1 MWRES
6 TRVREYCS
14 SPSVQLSSSTGRLT
28 RTTPT
33 STNLHFY
40 EHHTS
45 TCTMMIARRLL
56 VLPALVALAAR
67 NADAFTPANFGSR
80 TTANTAVRFSMV
92 ASETDVSIEY
102 DAAARLAYKDWCAK
116 FGKDASESKFETFKA
131 NYETVTVANVSAA
144 KKARDSGTDRPK
156 DLELNEFGDMSEEE
170 YLQMQAG
177 ASAPAPAPEKG
188 AMQSVMEAS
197 MAQSDASNALA
208 EAADALAE
216 EEEELAKAL
225 GLNSVEELEE
235 AIDAVQG
242 FDTDGGPLDTSDVR
256 EVRVRSAYMEW
267 CKEYGKQPDES
278 RFPTF
283 SSNFLA
289 MEEYANENGREMVL
303 NKYADCTE
311 EEYRKLTNTAAPA
324 PELVVEKPVEK
335 AVAAPK
341 KEEPKKEEPKKEE
354 PKEEAPKVE
363 AKEEKPKP
371 APKAPPKQEPAKQL
385 SLEEEAIML
394 AKAAAEAEA
403 AQVAKRRALDEQA
416 AEIERQKAAEALKK
430 QQKTVVP
437 TPPKSQP
444 KEEGNIF
451 SSLFQSAPKKAEA
464 PAVKK
469 EVVKEE
475 TTDAQARLKAA
486 GAVVAQQRK
495 DERDAI
501 KKAKLPQKP
510 VQPTKEEGAG
520 FLSSIFGM
528 TTEKAPAKP
537 AAPAKPVA
545 PVKPMPPAPVKAAT
559 EAEKK
564 VEVSLPFS
572 FFKPAEDKPEPKA
585 TPDPPKPSS
594 PKKSVGDIDVAP
606 NAMTEALNSFFG
618 AGNKAPAPVAPPKPE
633 PAPVSQVSKPKPQP
647 FNLFGGV
654 PAAPKKVEV
663 KPAAPKPAPVRKPS
677 PTLSLFGGSA
687 PKTAA
692 PPAPQAPVSAPAPKG
707 SGTFSLFSS
716 PLAAKVEPAPAPKPV
731 AAKPA
736 PVFGG
741 LFGGSPAPKPAP
753 KASPQPPKPVE
764 KAPVKG
770 SGTFTLFGGGAS
782 TPSKP
787 VAQKPP
793 VQQKAPVKKST
804 PNGVAGIG
812 GFTSFGAPKKA
823 AKPPARA
830 SGTISVTKQAR
841 GPGTISLSSPKKTPP
856 PAPVTAPKTPAKGSG
871 TFSIFGGLST
881 PSPSKPTPVAEPVK
895 QKTVSKPSGGFS
907 LFGGAGA
914 KQTTS
919 PKVVADDIPVVSKFT
934 QNADGSITGIVRN
947 SKISAMEQKLQLLR
961 LGVVPKLV
969 MS

>member
-1 MWRES
+1 
-6 TRVREYCS
+6 
-14 SPSVQLSSSTGRLT
+14 
-28 RTTPT
+28 
-33 STNLHFY
+33 
-40 EHHTS
+40 
-45 TCTMMIARRLL
+45 MMIARRLL

-67 NADAFTPANFGSR
+67 NADAFTPASFGGR

-116 FGKDASESKFETFKA
+116 FGKVASESKFTTFKA
-131 NYETVTVANVSAA
+131 NYETITVANVSAA
-144 KKARDSGTDRPK
+144 KKARDSGTNRPK

-188 AMQSVMEAS
+188 AMESVMEAS

-216 EEEELAKAL
+216 EEEQLAKAL
-225 GLNSVEELEE
+225 GLSSVEELEE

-256 EVRVRSAYMEW
+256 EVRVRSAYMDW

-324 PELVVEKPVEK
+324 PELVVEKPAEK
-335 AVAAPK
+335 EVAAPK
-341 KEEPKKEEPKKEE
+341 KEEPKKVEPKVEE
-354 PKEEAPKVE
+354 PKVE
-363 AKEEKPKP
+363 AKVEKPKP
-371 APKAPPKQEPAKQL
+371 APKEPPKQEPVKQL

-416 AEIERQKAAEALKK
+416 AEIERQKAAEAMKK
-430 QQKTVVP
+430 QQKSVVP

-444 KEEGNIF
+444 KEKEEGNIF
-451 SSLFQSAPKKAEA
+451 SSLFQSAPKKPEA
-464 PAVKK
+464 PVAKK
-469 EVVKEE
+469 EVVKEV
-475 TTDAQARLKAA
+475 TTDAQTRLKAA
-486 GAVVAQQRK
+486 GAVVAKQRK
-495 DERDAI
+495 DEMDAI
-501 KKAKLPQKP
+501 KKAKAPPKP
-510 VQPTKEEGAG
+510 SPPVKDEGAG
-520 FLSSIFGM
+520 FLSSIFGSA
-528 TTEKAPAKP
+528 EKVPE
-537 AAPAKPVA
+537 KPVA
-545 PVKPMPPAPVKAAT
+545 PTKPTPPAPVKAT
-559 EAEKK
+559 LKKEEKA
-564 VEVSLPFS
+564 EVSLPFS

-585 TPDPPKPSS
+585 TPEPPKVSA
-594 PKKSVGDIDVAP
+594 PKKSVGDIDMAP

-618 AGNKAPAPVAPPKPE
+618 AGKKTPTPVAPPKPE
-633 PAPVSQVSKPKPQP
+633 PAPVAEVTKPKPQP
-647 FNLFGGV
+647 FNLFGGA
-654 PAAPKKVEV
+654 PAVQKEAEV

-677 PTLSLFGGSA
+677 PTLSLFGGSV
-687 PKTAA
+687 PKTVA

-716 PLAAKVEPAPAPKPV
+716 PPAAKVEPAPAPKPL
-731 AAKPA
+731 ATKPA
-736 PVFGG
+736 PAFGS
-741 LFGGSPAPKPAP
+741 FVGGSPAPKPAP
-753 KASPQPPKPVE
+753 KASPQQPKPID
-764 KAPVKG
+764 KTPVKG
-770 SGTFTLFGGGAS
+770 SGTFSLFGGGAS

-793 VQQKAPVKKST
+793 VEKKAPVKKST
-804 PNGVAGIG
+804 PTAISGIG
-812 GFTSFGAPKKA
+812 GFSSFGAPKKA
-823 AKPPARA
+823 TTPPARA

-841 GPGTISLSSPKKTPP
+841 GPGTISLSSSKKTPP
-856 PAPVTAPKTPAKGSG
+856 PAPATAPKTPVKGSG
-871 TFSIFGGLST
+871 TFNIFGGSTAST
-881 PSPSKPTPVAEPVK
+881 PSKPAPVPEPVK
-895 QKTVSKPSGGFS
+895 QKVVPKPSGGFS

-914 KQTTS
+914 KKTAP
-919 PKVVADDIPVVSKFT
+919 PKVVADDVPVVSKFT
-934 QNADGSITGIVRN
+934 QNPDGSITGIVRN
-947 SKISAMEQKLQLLR
+947 SKNFRNGTEITTSPVRRGAKAGEVVTTSSGSKYR
-961 LGVVPKLV
+961 LE
-969 MS
+969 